1 MGFFS
6 ARRADDLHSPPND
19 DLTVA
24 RVIRSRFYGKNK
36 GKERDPASSPASPA
50 ATPYTSPSLTLS
62 STSFSSKPP
71 DKRSIVGS
79 IRGPRPSTSTTTSRN
94 WAGSSTAHSRRNG
107 NASDMASPR
116 TSTDIVT
123 VTLAQRLNELATA
136 NSEGLLSDDEYRLLR
151 QNLFERLASGSTI
164 PTEEPLVPMSRPPP
178 HTADPRISTFNE
190 RRSSSNFHVNPP
202 VSARAPSVASKKS
215 FTSTVTGL
223 LRRATSRRIVSL
235 PPDAH
240 GSDTISVYSIVAA
253 PPEHATLP
261 RTISKQ
267 ASESS
272 LGTDAAS
279 TRLSRT
285 FSRRKVIGAHTF
297 SATDPGPSRSRTR
310 SGSRTA
316 PPSSYH
322 ASPTA
327 GIESSYTH
335 ISIHDIPDD
344 DQVESVQDIRHQ
356 IEVVEAEGRRL
367 LDAFNGLELSTLTR
381 QRRVKPPVIPPL
393 PSHGT
398 LSDGGWPA
406 GTLSARPGK
415 DFDAISFKS
424 SGSGRTARSLR
435 RTPSNGA
442 KMRAVPS
449 ATSPLSAPPVLTH
462 KASMSSVSSRGR
474 NGGPPPTPLSGVHL
488 LHPGL
493 ASSSSVNLAR
503 STGHLPLETVEEGE
517 GGDRPRLR
525 LTTSRSGSMRR
536 SSRWAE
542 PTIMSPIS
550 SSARSEAGSTG
561 SGGKRVAS
569 VAAAIDDEELMS
581 MEHELADI
589 RRRRVEVT
597 GRYEARLEY
606 LRARLKGAEL
616 REKIMRK

>member
-6 ARRADDLHSPPND
+6 ARRADDLRSPPND
-19 DLTVA
+19 DLPVA
-24 RVIRSRFYGKNK
+24 RVIRSRFYGKAK
-36 GKERDPASSPASPA
+36 GKDREVASSPASPA
-50 ATPYTSPSLTLS
+50 ATPYTSPSLTV
-62 STSFSSKPP
+62 STASITSKANT

-79 IRGPRPSTSTTTSRN
+79 IRGARPSTSTSRN
-94 WAGSSTAHSRRNG
+94 WTGSSTTHPRRNG
-107 NASDMASPR
+107 NVNDMISSR

-151 QNLFERLASGSTI
+151 QNLFERLASGSAI

-178 HTADPRISTFNE
+178 HTADPRTLAFNE
-190 RRSSSNFHVNPP
+190 RRSSSNFHVHPP
-202 VSARAPSVASKKS
+202 ASARTPSVASKKS

-235 PPDAH
+235 PPDTH
-240 GSDTISVYSIVAA
+240 GNDTISVYSIVSS
-253 PPEHATLP
+253 PPEHDTLP
-261 RTISKQ
+261 RTLSKQ
-267 ASESS
+267 ASETS
-272 LGTDAAS
+272 LGTDAS
-279 TRLSRT
+279 RLSRT

-297 SATDPGPSRSRTR
+297 SATDPGPSRARTR

-322 ASPTA
+322 GSPST
-327 GIESSYTH
+327 GTESTYTH
-335 ISIHDIPDD
+335 ISIYDIPDD
-344 DQVESVQDIRHQ
+344 DQVESMQDIRHQ

-381 QRRVKPPVIPPL
+381 QRRLNPPVIPPL

-398 LSDGGWPA
+398 LTDGGWPA
-406 GTLSARPGK
+406 GTLRPGK
-415 DFDAISFKS
+415 DLDAISFKS
-424 SGSGRTARSLR
+424 SGSARTARSLKR
-435 RTPSNGA
+435 SPSYGT
-442 KMRAVPS
+442 KMRSVPS
-449 ATSPLSAPPVLTH
+449 STSPLSSQPVLTH
-462 KASMSSVSSRGR
+462 KSSMSSVSSRGR
-474 NGGPPPTPLSGVHL
+474 HGAPPTPFSASA

-503 STGHLPLETVEEGE
+503 STGHLPLETVEEAE
-517 GGDRPRLR
+517 GGDRPRPQLH
-525 LTTSRSGSMRR
+525 TSRSGSMRR
-536 SSRWAE
+536 SSRWTEA
-542 PTIMSPIS
+542 TITSPIS
-550 SSARSEAGSTG
+550 PSSRSEVGSTG
-561 SGGKRVAS
+561 SGSKRSVA

-589 RRRRVEVT
+589 RRRRAEVT

-616 REKIMRK
+616 REKIMRN

>member
-1 MGFFS
+1 M
-6 ARRADDLHSPPND
+6 
-19 DLTVA
+19 
-24 RVIRSRFYGKNK
+24 
-36 GKERDPASSPASPA
+36 PA
-50 ATPYTSPSLTLS
+50 
-62 STSFSSKPP
+62 
-71 DKRSIVGS
+71 
-79 IRGPRPSTSTTTSRN
+79 
-94 WAGSSTAHSRRNG
+94 
-107 NASDMASPR
+107 
-116 TSTDIVT
+116 
-123 VTLAQRLNELATA
+123 
-136 NSEGLLSDDEYRLLR
+136 
-151 QNLFERLASGSTI
+151 
-164 PTEEPLVPMSRPPP
+164 
-178 HTADPRISTFNE
+178 
-190 RRSSSNFHVNPP
+190 
-202 VSARAPSVASKKS
+202 
-215 FTSTVTGL
+215 
-223 LRRATSRRIVSL
+223 
-235 PPDAH
+235 
-240 GSDTISVYSIVAA
+240 
-253 PPEHATLP
+253 EHATLP
-261 RTISKQ
+261 RTLSKQ

-381 QRRVKPPVIPPL
+381 QRRLKPPVIPPL
-393 PSHGT
+393 PSHGA
-398 LSDGGWPA
+398 LSDGSWPA
-406 GTLSARPGK
+406 GTLSARSGK

-424 SGSGRTARSLR
+424 SGSGRTARSLK
-435 RTPSNGA
+435 RTPSYGA
-442 KMRAVPS
+442 KMRPVPS

-474 NGGPPPTPLSGVHL
+474 HGAPPTPLSGVHL

-503 STGHLPLETVEEGE
+503 STGHLPLETVDEGDA
-517 GGDRPRLR
+517 GDRPRPR

-536 SSRWAE
+536 SSRWTEA
-542 PTIMSPIS
+542 TITSPIS
-550 SSARSEAGSTG
+550 PSTRSEVGSTG
-561 SGGKRVAS
+561 SGSGSKRAAS

-589 RRRRVEVT
+589 RRRRAEVM
-597 GRYEARLEY
+597 GRYEGRLEY